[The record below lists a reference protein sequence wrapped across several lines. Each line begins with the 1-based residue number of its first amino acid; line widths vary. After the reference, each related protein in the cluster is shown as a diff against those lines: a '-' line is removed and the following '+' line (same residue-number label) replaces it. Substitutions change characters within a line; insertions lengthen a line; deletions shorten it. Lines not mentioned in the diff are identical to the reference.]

1 MIHFFL
7 NIEKFYEAEL
17 ENGFEVQAV
26 ACIEYPIIHVIARTL
41 ETMEEEYD
49 QLDKFIVQSANNHD
63 GFSIQQY
70 SELTGLG
77 EGVFAYRAEELVKQE
92 YISFEKGI
100 VKPIAKGFDF
110 LNDPFFER
118 EIEKT
123 RSFILDGVTHEPL
136 RSYFYKDGKEN
147 LISED
152 ERDSW
157 GNKLFNPA
165 IIHNPPTKNLAELIL
180 KIPIEERMLYS
191 IPTHLKE
198 IKDYDFVLMT
208 YPLPIV
214 LSKTKDGEINKK
226 IIDGFTRIA
235 NAEDIAIWQKKL
247 ENEISKTEVIIE
259 ERNLEREGAKS
270 KKIHFKSNWGNTRTA
285 VDGRIFNI
293 TKDKLKH
300 FIQKLFG
307 LETINENNIFQNDNE
322 IKIKIDKAVFESE
335 GADKTKILEACVR
348 GRDYSRQYEGI
359 GIWLVFLK
367 VSIADNFIQELVDL
381 HKLLEEETSLVDL
394 LSHYSNNY
402 KVLRQN
408 LIAIERLDEL
418 EELDIYLFLH
428 SRETNFNQNYL
439 TLQSE

>member
-49 QLDKFIVQSANNHD
+49 ELDKFIVKSANNHG
-63 GFSIQQY
+63 GFSIKQY

-77 EGVFAYRAEELVKQE
+77 EDVFSNRAKALVKQQ
-92 YISFEKGI
+92 YISIENEI
-100 VKPIAKGFDF
+100 VKPITKGYEF
-110 LNDPFFER
+110 LNDPFLER

-123 RSFILDGVTHEPL
+123 RSFIIDGVTHEPL
-136 RSYFYKDGKEN
+136 RSYFYKEGKEN

-157 GNKLFNPA
+157 GNKIFNPA

-191 IPTHLKE
+191 IPIHLKE

-214 LSKTKDGEINKK
+214 LSKTKEGKINKK

-235 NAEDIAIWQKKL
+235 NAEDITIWQNKL
-247 ENEISKTEVIIE
+247 EDEISKTEVIIE
-259 ERNLEREGAKS
+259 ERNLEREGAIS

-285 VDGRIFNI
+285 VEGRIFNI

-307 LETINENNIFQNDNE
+307 LETINENNILQNDNE
-322 IKIKIDKAVFESE
+322 IKIKIDKDVFESI

-348 GRDYSRQYEGI
+348 GRDYCRQYEGV

-367 VSIADNFIQELVDL
+367 ISIADNFIQELVDL
-381 HKLLEEETSLVDL
+381 HKLLEAETPLVHL
-394 LSHYSNNY
+394 LSHYGNNY
-402 KVLRQN
+402 KILRQN
-408 LIAIERLDEL
+408 LIAIERLDKL
-418 EELDIYLFLH
+418 EELDIYLFIH
-428 SRETNFNQNYL
+428 SRETSFNQNYL
-439 TLQSE
+439 TIESE